1 MTAAIPEDVRTVV
14 WRLLTATGAGAIVGV
29 IVGGIG
35 GRLAMF
41 VLRLTSDETVLGLT
55 TDDGFEIG
63 TFTTATLFLL
73 TVTAGLGGAT
83 GAAYFVVRGV
93 LPQRGRSLLWAIVV
107 GLFTGADLLKPRSL
121 DFTLLEPK
129 SFAVA
134 SFILLPGVAAL
145 LIALTIERLLVLEP
159 WSSRSLTIVLALA
172 AVPLIPVLPAL
183 LLLFGAAL
191 LLRRRPQM
199 NGAVLAVGRVAVPLV
214 LSALAVRSGVELWR
228 DADEIL
234 GAPALLSAIRGNG

>member
-1 MTAAIPEDVRTVV
+1 MRLGGEAVTAAIPEDVRAVA

-29 IVGGIG
+29 IVGGVG

-41 VLRLTSDETVLGLT
+41 VLRLTSDATVLGL
-55 TDDGFEIG
+55 
-63 TFTTATLFLL
+63 TTATLFLL

-83 GAAYFVVRGV
+83 GAVYFVVRGV
-93 LPQRGRSLLWAIVV
+93 LPQRGRSLLWATVV
-107 GLFTGADLLKPRSL
+107 GLYVGADLLKPRSL

-145 LIALTIERLLVLEP
+145 LIALTLERLLTLEP
-159 WSSRSLTIVLALA
+159 WSSRPLTIVLALA
-172 AVPLIPVLPAL
+172 ALPLIPVLPAF

-199 NGAVLAVGRVAVPLV
+199 NAAIVAVGRVAVPLL
-214 LSALAVRSGVELWR
+214 LSALAVRSGVDLWR

-234 GAPALLSAIRGNG
+234 AG